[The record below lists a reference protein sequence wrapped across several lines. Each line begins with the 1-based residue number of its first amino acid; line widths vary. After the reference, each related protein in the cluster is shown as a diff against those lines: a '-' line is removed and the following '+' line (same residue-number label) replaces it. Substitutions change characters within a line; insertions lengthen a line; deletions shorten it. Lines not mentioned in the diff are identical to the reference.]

1 MVRREMGRHRWRLP
15 ARLRYWPVTL
25 CLAVGA
31 GAITVS
37 VLNDARSTVDAFGER
52 RRVPVAVGD
61 LPVGHTITGDDV
73 EWRELP
79 SVSTDGAVDDDPVG
93 RVVVERI
100 FESEPIAAGRLAGAG
115 AAGTGALV
123 GIDQRAL
130 AVPIGVA
137 RPPLEVGD
145 RVDVLA
151 APPFGAGRAEVVAR
165 AAVVVAQDDEVVTVA
180 VAESEVVRAARAIL
194 DGTATL
200 ALVGR

>member
-1 MVRREMGRHRWRLP
+1 MGRPRWRLP
-15 ARLRYWPVTL
+15 PRLRYWPVTL
-25 CLAVGA
+25 CVAVAA
-31 GAITVS
+31 GTITVS

-61 LPVGHTITGDDV
+61 LAVGHTITGDDV

-79 SVSTDGAVDDDPVG
+79 RVSTDGAVDDDPVG

-123 GIDQRAL
+123 GIDHRAL

-180 VAESEVVRAARAIL
+180 VAEPEVVRAARAIL